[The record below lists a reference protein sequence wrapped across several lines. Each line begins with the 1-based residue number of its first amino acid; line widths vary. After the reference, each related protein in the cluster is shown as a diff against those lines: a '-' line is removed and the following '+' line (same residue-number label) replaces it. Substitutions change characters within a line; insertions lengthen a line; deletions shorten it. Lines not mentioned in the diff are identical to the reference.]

1 VWYMLSCGIA
11 WNEWIVLVERG
22 VLSFEYTPD
31 ANYSSFGIKG
41 KRARKGLYGHWKHSN
56 EIEMPLIL
64 P

>member
-1 VWYMLSCGIA
+1 MVHV
-11 WNEWIVLVERG
+11 VLRDCMERVDSVSERG